1 MKGLFRRTRRVH
13 FVGIG
18 GIGMSGIAEVL
29 INLGYEVSGSD
40 LRESDTTRRLAGLGA
55 TIEQGHHPQNV
66 EGAHVVVT
74 STAVKADNPEV
85 TAASERGIPVIPRAE
100 MLAELMRMKHGLAVA
115 GSHGKTTTTSL
126 LAHCLAAGNL
136 DPTVVVGGR
145 LNSLGSNAKL
155 GDGDYLVAEADESDG
170 SFLKLSPTIAVVTN
184 IDPEHL
190 DHYGTFEALTQAFL
204 DFINKVPFYG
214 AAVICLDHPVIQRII
229 PKIHKRYITF
239 GLTSQAEVH
248 AVDLHF
254 DGATSQFSVMHH
266 DRWLG
271 NIELQMPGRH
281 NVLNALACVAASL
294 ELDIPFKVVR
304 RALNAFDGVARRFT
318 MRGSAA
324 GVTVIDD
331 YGHHPVEIRS
341 TLQAAREGY
350 GRRIISVFQPH
361 RFSRVRDLREE
372 FMSAFNDTDVLVVTD
387 VYAAGESPIEGV
399 TGESLFRGLRDH
411 GHKNAVYLPDRAEIV
426 DFLMDTV
433 KKGDIVITLGAGDI
447 NQVTSL
453 LLDRLKERADAEN
466 EG

>member
-40 LRESDTTRRLAGLGA
+40 LRESETTRRLAKLGA

-74 STAVKADNPEV
+74 STAVKTDNPEV
-85 TAASERGIPVIPRAE
+85 VAASERGIPVIPRAE

-229 PKIHKRYITF
+229 PQIHKRYITF

-254 DGATSQFSVMHH
+254 DGATSNFTVMHN

-304 RALNAFDGVARRFT
+304 RALNAFDGVSRRFT
-318 MRGSAA
+318 TRGAA
-324 GVTVIDD
+324 GGVTVIDD

-372 FMSAFNDTDVLVVTD
+372 FMSAFNDTDILVVTD
-387 VYAAGESPIEGV
+387 VYAAGESPLEGV
-399 TGESLFRGLRDH
+399 TGESLFRGLREH
-411 GHKNAVYLPDRAEIV
+411 GHKNAVYLPSREEIV
-426 DFLMDTV
+426 EFLMDTV
-433 KKGDIVITLGAGDI
+433 NKGDIVITLGAGDI
-447 NQVTSL
+447 NGVADEL
-453 LLDRLKERADAEN
+453 LERLKDRVDEEN